1 MEIVVKGRHY
11 EVSERFREH
20 VHEKLARIDKFEQR
34 QRLSR
39 IEVQVELERNPRL
52 QDRAARVEMTVRS
65 RGPVIRAE
73 ACAED
78 KMAALDLAIDKLEA
92 RLRKAA
98 DRRRIHHGSRR
109 PESVAEAT
117 AGSELVEHSL
127 VGSLN
132 GNAAPTAEGE
142 LVRKAG
148 PIEVVGDGPLV
159 VREKTHDAKPMT
171 LDQALYEMEMVGH
184 DFYLFIDK
192 DSAQPSVVYRR
203 RGYDYGVIHLAP
215 SHDMI

>member
-20 VHEKLARIDKFEQR
+20 VHEKLARIEKFEQR

-39 IEVQVELERNPRL
+39 VEVQVGLERNPRL

-78 KMAALDLAIDKLEA
+78 KMTALDRAIDKLEA

-109 PESVAEAT
+109 PVSVAEAT
-117 AGSELVEHSL
+117 AGSELVEPSL
-127 VGSLN
+127 VGSVN
-132 GNAAPTAEGE
+132 GSTAPADDEP
-142 LVRKAG
+142 VRKAG
-148 PIEVVGDGPLV
+148 PIDVVGDGPLV
-159 VREKTHDAKPMT
+159 VREKTHEARPMT

-203 RGYDYGVIHLAP
+203 RGYDYGVIHLAA

>member
-11 EVSERFREH
+11 EVSENFREH
-20 VHEKLARIDKFEQR
+20 VHEKLARIEKFEQR

-39 IEVQVELERNPRL
+39 VEVQVDLERNPRQ

-78 KMAALDLAIDKLEA
+78 KMTALDLAIDKLEA

-117 AGSELVEHSL
+117 AGSELVEPSL
-127 VGSLN
+127 VGSMN
-132 GNAAPTAEGE
+132 GNTATVEDE
-142 LVRKAG
+142 PVHKAG
-148 PIEVVGDGPLV
+148 PIDVVGDGPLV

-203 RGYDYGVIHLAP
+203 TGYDYGVIHLAP

>member
-20 VHEKLARIDKFEQR
+20 VHEKLARIEKFEQR

-39 IEVQVELERNPRL
+39 IEVQVDLERNPR
-52 QDRAARVEMTVRS
+52 QHDRAARVEMTVRS

-109 PESVAEAT
+109 PVSVAEAT
-117 AGSELVEHSL
+117 AGSELVEASL
-127 VGSLN
+127 VGSVN
-132 GNAAPTAEGE
+132 GNAVAAEAE
-142 LVRKAG
+142 TVRKAG
-148 PIEVVGDGPLV
+148 PIEVEGDGPLV
-159 VREKTHDAKPMT
+159 VREKTHDARPMT

>member
-20 VHEKLARIDKFEQR
+20 VHDKLARIEKFEQR

-39 IEVQVELERNPRL
+39 VEVQVDLERNPRQ

-78 KMAALDLAIDKLEA
+78 KMSALDLAIDKLEA

-109 PESVAEAT
+109 PVSVAEAT
-117 AGSELVEHSL
+117 AGSDLVEPSL

-132 GNAAPTAEGE
+132 GTSKP
-142 LVRKAG
+142 VDDQPVHKVG
-148 PIEVVGDGPLV
+148 PIDVVGDGPLV
-159 VREKTHDAKPMT
+159 VREKTHDARPMT

>member
-1 MEIVVKGRHY
+1 MEIVVKGRHI

-20 VHEKLARIDKFEQR
+20 VHEKLARIEKFEQR

-39 IEVQVELERNPRL
+39 IEVMVDLERNPRL
-52 QDRAARVEMTVRS
+52 HDRAARVEMTVRS

-78 KMAALDLAIDKLEA
+78 KMAALDMAVDKLES

-109 PESVAEAT
+109 PVSVAEAT
-117 AGSELVEHSL
+117 AGGDLVEPSL
-127 VGSLN
+127 VSAVN
-132 GNAAPTAEGE
+132 GNAAATAEAE
-142 LVRKAG
+142 AVRKAG
-148 PIEVVGDGPLV
+148 PIDVVGDGPLV
-159 VREKTHDAKPMT
+159 VREKTHDAQPMT

-215 SHDMI
+215 AHDMI

>member
-1 MEIVVKGRHY
+1 MEIVVKGRHI

-20 VHEKLARIDKFEQR
+20 VHEKLARIEKFEQR

-39 IEVQVELERNPRL
+39 IEVQIDLERNPRL
-52 QDRAARVEMTVRS
+52 HDRAARVEMTVRS

-78 KMAALDLAIDKLEA
+78 KMTALDMAIDKLES

-117 AGSELVEHSL
+117 AGGDLVESSL
-127 VGSLN
+127 VSAVN
-132 GNAAPTAEGE
+132 GNSAVAAEAET
-142 LVRKAG
+142 VRRAG
-148 PIEVVGDGPLV
+148 PIEVVGEGPLV
-159 VREKTHDAKPMT
+159 VREKTHDARPMT

-203 RGYDYGVIHLAP
+203 HGYDYGVIHLSP